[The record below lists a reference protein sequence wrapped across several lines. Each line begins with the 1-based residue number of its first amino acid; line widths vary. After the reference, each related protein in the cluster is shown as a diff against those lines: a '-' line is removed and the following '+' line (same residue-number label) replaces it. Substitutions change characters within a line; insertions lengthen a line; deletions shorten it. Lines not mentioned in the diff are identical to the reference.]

1 MFSKRLYLYI
11 AAVSL
16 VFSAEGRYISQESNN
31 FYNFMFF
38 LTISSDNRR
47 YEPLPKLYETEKSN
61 FLSIKE
67 GLIIRNQIKEMLE
80 EEDYEE
86 D

>member
-11 AAVSL
+11 LSVGL
-16 VFSAEGRYISQESNN
+16 VFSAEGKYFTQNSND

-38 LTISSDNRR
+38 LTLTSENRK
-47 YEPLPKLYETEKSN
+47 YEPLPKLYNFETSN
-61 FLSIKE
+61 FLSVKE
-67 GLIIRNQIKEMLE
+67 GLIIRNKIKEMLE
-80 EEDYEE
+80 EDDYEE